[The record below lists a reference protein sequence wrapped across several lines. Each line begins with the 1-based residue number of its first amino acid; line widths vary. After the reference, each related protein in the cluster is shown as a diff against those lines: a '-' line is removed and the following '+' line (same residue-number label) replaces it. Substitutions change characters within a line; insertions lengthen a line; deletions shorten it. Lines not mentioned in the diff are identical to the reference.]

1 MASSDVSTAPVKTV
15 VVETLVAAPEELA
28 SKISSLD
35 IQEGD
40 RPKEEPKTPPHR
52 SHDPQDNQK
61 KVEVPQFGSRYLN
74 ESDDVFEFNAWDHVE
89 TDDTYKEYS
98 EKQYAMQRQSPVS
111 PFEKSKSLF
120 FFFVAYFLGTPRT
133 SNPPGVCD
141 DLQKH
146 SSSELP

>member
-1 MASSDVSTAPVKTV
+1 MKTV

-120 FFFVAYFLGTPRT
+120 FFFLLHISWGLLARATHPASVMIYKSIVHL
-133 SNPPGVCD
+133 NYLED
-141 DLQKH
+141 KL
-146 SSSELP
+146 